1 MSKKN
6 YAVDIDLLNG
16 EQVREFEVDS
26 LAKAIKYF
34 DKYSKNML
42 YKNTAIDNIQ
52 LLKLDNTETGYE
64 VIDSKFNDDI

>member
-1 MSKKN
+1 MKK

-34 DKYSKNML
+34 DKYSENMM
-42 YKNTAIDNIQ
+42 YENTIIDNIQ
-52 LLKLDNTETGYE
+52 LIEIDKQGY
-64 VIDSKFNDDI
+64 VVLNSKFNDGI